1 MISKL
6 SGVLVVGAFVVAGAT
21 GCTRAKAKT
30 TPDVPTLDMPAP
42 PPRDIEVNESEPP
55 PPMPLPQ
62 EPTRNTPARP
72 RPQPAAPAPAPR
84 PNEPTRTEPP
94 KIEPPPAEPPHIT
107 EEPPRPAPTLQT
119 TPAQADVE
127 VERTIRATMTKAA
140 NDLNRIDYRALNADA
155 RTQYDTAKGFIA
167 QADTALNRKNL
178 EFARTLADKAAALA
192 AQLRGR

>member
-1 MISKL
+1 MILKL
-6 SGVLVVGAFVVAGAT
+6 PVVLVVGAIGAFVVAGAT

-42 PPRDIEVNESEPP
+42 PPRDIEKNESEPP

-72 RPQPAAPAPAPR
+72 RPQPAAPAPRA
-84 PNEPTRTEPP
+84 NEPVRTEPP
-94 KIEPPPAEPPHIT
+94 KSKPPPATEPPPIVEK
-107 EEPPRPAPTLQT
+107 PPRPAQTLKR

-140 NDLNRIDYRALNADA
+140 NDLNRID
-155 RTQYDTAKGFIA
+155 
-167 QADTALNRKNL
+167 
-178 EFARTLADKAAALA
+178 
-192 AQLRGR
+192 

>member
-1 MISKL
+1 MILKL
-6 SGVLVVGAFVVAGAT
+6 SGVLVVGAFVLASAS

-42 PPRDIEVNESEPP
+42 PPRDVELNESEPP

-62 EPTRNTPARP
+62 EPARNTPARP
-72 RPQPAAPAPAPR
+72 RPQPAAPAPRA
-84 PNEPTRTEPP
+84 NEPVRIEPP
-94 KIEPPPAEPPHIT
+94 KSEPPPAEPPHIT